1 MDLGTL
7 RNKPRERQVIRSRL
21 LIAGVIGALLFLL
34 LAGRIAYLQTVKYDH
49 FAAQSQDNRIR
60 IAAVAPTRGLIR
72 DHRGR
77 ILAENQPAFRLTI
90 VPERAD
96 DPAALIDEIDALIGV
111 SDAERDAFSDARKRS
126 RGFQALPLKRQLS
139 DEAVARIA
147 VNRHRFPGLEVQP
160 HLIRHYPYGSLGAH
174 AVGYVGRINESELS
188 ERDRRQYRGS
198 SVIGKTGVEKAYEQ
212 RLRGEMGYERIETN
226 ALGRPI
232 NVIERD
238 PPIPGEDL
246 TLTLDI
252 ELQRIAE
259 QSLGDYRGAIVALD
273 PGTGAIRALASQP
286 GFNPNQLIAG
296 LDRDTFQALQT
307 DPDQPLYNRAIG
319 GRYPPGSVVKPF
331 LGLAGVATG
340 AMEPDETIHCNGT
353 FRLPNVSRVWR
364 DWKRTGHGDVD
375 LNESIAESCD
385 IYYYELAERLG
396 IDRMHDWMT
405 RFGFGTGSGID
416 LPGERAGVM
425 PSRDWKERN
434 LGEPW
439 YQGET
444 INTGIGQGFTL
455 ATPIQLAS
463 STAMLANRGAP
474 VTPHLLEGRAPRDDA
489 AGGEPV
495 MLEDENLW
503 QAVID
508 AMVDVV
514 HGPRGTARAIGEGLD
529 YRIAGKTGTAQVI
542 GIAQGEEYD
551 EDAINPRFRDHALFT
566 AFAPATSPQIAVS
579 VLVENGGSGSETAAP
594 MARRVIEAWMQQR
607 GDRR

>member
-7 RNKPRERQVIRSRL
+7 RNKPRERQIIHSRL

-34 LAGRIAYLQTVKYDH
+34 LAGRMAYLQMVQHDH

-60 IAAVAPTRGLIR
+60 VAAVAPTRGLIR
-72 DHRGR
+72 DHRDR
-77 ILAENQPAFRLTI
+77 ILAENQPAFRLTV
-90 VPERAD
+90 VPERTD
-96 DPAALIDEIDALIGV
+96 DLAALIDEIDTLIEV
-111 SDAERDAFSDARKRS
+111 SDAERELFNEARRRG
-126 RGFQALPLKRQLS
+126 RGFEAVPLKRQLS
-139 DEAVARIA
+139 DEAVARVA
-147 VNRHRFPGLEVQP
+147 VNRHRFPGVEVQP
-160 HLIRHYPYGSLGAH
+160 HLIRHYPYGPVGAH
-174 AVGYVGRINESELS
+174 AVGYVGRINETELS
-188 ERDRRQYRGS
+188 ERDGRQYRGS

-212 RLRGEMGYERIETN
+212 RLRGKMGYERIETN

-296 LDRDTFQALQT
+296 LDRDTFQALLT
-307 DPDQPLYNRAIG
+307 DPDQPLYNRAIS

-340 AMEPDETIHCNGT
+340 VMEPDETIHCNGT

-385 IYYYELAERLG
+385 IYYYQLAERLG

-425 PSRDWKERN
+425 PSRGWKERN

-489 AGGEPV
+489 AGAETV

-594 MARRVIEAWMQQR
+594 MARRVIEAWMQQQD
-607 GDRR
+607 DRR

>member
-188 ERDRRQYRGS
+188 ERDRRQYRGR

-307 DPDQPLYNRAIG
+307 DPDQPFYNRAIS

-416 LPGERAGVM
+416 LPGERAGIM

-455 ATPIQLAS
+455 VTPIQLAS

-607 GDRR
+607 SDRR